1 MRTFPLTLSSPWVNL
16 ETSLEQMD
24 SPLLETELMGL
35 LLLLLLLLLPPP
47 SSEDEDWG
55 LALPV
60 DSRST
65 CCGLCQLV
73 LVGCCC

>member
-1 MRTFPLTLSSPWVNL
+1 M

-47 SSEDEDWG
+47 PSSDD
-55 LALPV
+55 V
-60 DSRST
+60 DD
-65 CCGLCQLV
+65 
-73 LVGCCC
+73 

>member
-1 MRTFPLTLSSPWVNL
+1 MRRTLPLTLMSPWWVNL

-35 LLLLLLLLLPPP
+35 LRLLLLLLPPP
-47 SSEDEDWG
+47 SSEDDDWG

-73 LVGCCC
+73 LVGC

>member
-47 SSEDEDWG
+47 PSSDD
-55 LALPV
+55 V
-60 DSRST
+60 DD
-65 CCGLCQLV
+65 
-73 LVGCCC
+73 